1 MIVDNKLEIFENF
14 ISIPKKQSSQNS
26 SITIGSISGSISG
39 FSVDNMT
46 AAMQRD
52 ASNDFLSE
60 SYTTRAV
67 DYLHY
72 VHMHEHSI
80 SSWVKYNVA
89 KILFPNKKVTKIRYQ
104 SVDEFFN
111 EVKDAVKTLEISE
124 GSINFYINA
133 IESAKENG
141 QIALLEI
148 LKEKKEGILKEVKLL
163 DSLNEQIQY
172 VSEEDVVKFY
182 KKANL
187 KNKML
192 KLTWIKNYARLIP
205 SDVLEKKKV
214 FDEIDI
220 FDNYVILH
228 FDKNGDS
235 TEMTQAEKE
244 KAKDPILFGVLKG
257 TRKLYY
263 IGDWIDE
270 YCDLTLDKFLSTL
283 EMEESRKLTEETVQ
297 SQI

>member
-1 MIVDNKLEIFENF
+1 MITSNNKLEIFENF
-14 ISIPKKQSSQNS
+14 VSTQKKQSSQGS
-26 SITIGSISGSISG
+26 LIGGSG
-39 FSVDNMT
+39 FSVDNIT
-46 AAMQRD
+46 VAMQRD
-52 ASNDFLSE
+52 SSTGDFLSE
-60 SYTTRAV
+60 SYTTLAV

-72 VHMHEHSI
+72 LHMHENSVG
-80 SSWVKYNVA
+80 SWFKYNVA
-89 KILFPNKKVTKIRYQ
+89 RILFPNKKVTKIRYQ

-111 EVKDAVKTLEISE
+111 EVKDAVKTLEIKE
-124 GSINFYINA
+124 GSINFYLNA
-133 IESAKENG
+133 IESAMNNG

-148 LKEKKEGILKEVKLL
+148 LKEKKEGILSEIKLL
-163 DSLNEQIQY
+163 DSVSDPIQY

-187 KNKML
+187 KDKML
-192 KLTWIKNYARLIP
+192 KLSWIKNYARLIP
-205 SDVLEKKKV
+205 ADVLEKKKV

-235 TEMTQAEKE
+235 TEMTKAEKE

-263 IGDWIDE
+263 IADWIDE

-283 EMEESRKLTEETVQ
+283 EMEESRKLTAESIQ

>member
-214 FDEIDI
+214 FDVIDI

>member
-26 SITIGSISGSISG
+26 SITIGGNLSS
-39 FSVDNMT
+39 FNVDNMT
-46 AAMQRD
+46 VAMQRD

-80 SSWVKYNVA
+80 GSWVKYNVA

-124 GSINFYINA
+124 GSINFYMNA

-235 TEMTQAEKE
+235 TEMTHAEKE